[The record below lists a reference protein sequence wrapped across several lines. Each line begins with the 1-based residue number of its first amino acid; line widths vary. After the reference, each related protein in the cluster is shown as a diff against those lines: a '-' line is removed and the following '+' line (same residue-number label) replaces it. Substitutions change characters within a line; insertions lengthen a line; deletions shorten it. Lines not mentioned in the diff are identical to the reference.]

1 MLQLNNN
8 FYENER
14 QFHFILTIGLTNL
27 KKDNVCIKR
36 YKGNEN

>member
-1 MLQLNNN
+1 MKMCENNIK
-8 FYENER
+8 R